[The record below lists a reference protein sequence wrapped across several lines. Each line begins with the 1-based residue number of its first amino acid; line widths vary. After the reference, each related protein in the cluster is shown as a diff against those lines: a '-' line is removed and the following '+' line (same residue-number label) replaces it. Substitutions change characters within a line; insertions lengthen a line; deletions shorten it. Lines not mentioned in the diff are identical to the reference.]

1 VIFSLYGN
9 LAKLLNYRQLCI
21 DFFKFLVFNATFNNI
36 SAIHKPNS
44 GLDLGKKT
52 EDPKSKRKE
61 EKKNKS

>member
-1 VIFSLYGN
+1 VKREAIGSSDQPKHLCTK
-9 LAKLLNYRQLCI
+9 KL
-21 DFFKFLVFNATFNNI
+21 
-36 SAIHKPNS
+36 IHKPNS